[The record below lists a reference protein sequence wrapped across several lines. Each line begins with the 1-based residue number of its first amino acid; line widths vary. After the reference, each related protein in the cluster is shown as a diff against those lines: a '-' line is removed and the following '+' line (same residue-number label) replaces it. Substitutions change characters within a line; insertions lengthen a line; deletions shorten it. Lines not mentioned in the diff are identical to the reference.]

1 MNALHPNY
9 AALRDV
15 VNFVEY
21 SFREESE
28 RTGCCTTISLPSFST
43 PAHIPVILRDPHY
56 SVYKY
61 ISLPSLEFEDLNE
74 LEVLLRDS
82 TISSPPPAGKFIEI
96 TLSNPM
102 FRSILIR
109 PVDTRAPDFRTLVL
123 HNVAIIDLQLW
134 SDVLKPFVRLT
145 FSDVNRIILFGP
157 GRTSVPTCWA
167 RNIISLKFS
176 NVSMSRDTLYQII
189 CSCLKLDIL
198 ILGHIHLTV
207 TEAPTGT
214 AALVAANHIHDLK
227 KLSLFNFPNAHMADF
242 LKLIR
247 KSSRVKISVRSL
259 RKLIIVMDPTL
270 NSVLSADLKYEL
282 TALLRDN
289 LFRRSGEA
297 PSKLKEL
304 RVVCEAFDGYISGN
318 VLPQVSLATLIRHSR
333 LSKVTLDLWEKLTMP
348 IQLLG
353 RIVDGLPTHAS
364 LDIVFSTSGNVPK
377 ELEVLDGAITER
389 SASNEVAQRKA
400 QENFKKFVWRQSIHK
415 GYLAI
420 KDSIA

>member
-21 SFREESE
+21 RFHEESK
-28 RTGCCTTISLPSFST
+28 RTSRYTTISLPSFST
-43 PAHIPVILRDPHY
+43 PTHIPVILRDPHY

-82 TISSPPPAGKFIEI
+82 TISSPPRDGKFLEI

-102 FRSILIR
+102 FRSILSR
-109 PVDTRAPDFRTLVL
+109 PVDIRAPDFRTLVL
-123 HNVAIIDLQLW
+123 HNVATVDLQLW
-134 SDVLKPFVRLT
+134 SDILKPFVRLA
-145 FSDVNRIILFGP
+145 FSDVNQIILFGP
-157 GRTSVPTCWA
+157 GRISVPTCWA
-167 RNIISLKFS
+167 RNVTSLKFS

-198 ILGHIHLTV
+198 TLGHIHLTV
-207 TEAPTGT
+207 TEAPAGT
-214 AALVAANHIHDLK
+214 AALAANHIHDLK
-227 KLSLFNFPNAHMADF
+227 ELSFFNFPNAHMADF

-259 RKLIIVMDPTL
+259 RKLIVVMDPTL

-289 LFRRSGEA
+289 SESYEYRFLRSLYQPGIRFLIVQHGICRR
-297 PSKLKEL
+297 
-304 RVVCEAFDGYISGN
+304 I
-318 VLPQVSLATLIRHSR
+318 LPGFAVGTFWQASSIFWDYFPFLITGFFS
-333 LSKVTLDLWEKLTMP
+333 SVFLD
-348 IQLLG
+348 
-353 RIVDGLPTHAS
+353 AS
-364 LDIVFSTSGNVPK
+364 MNHHH
-377 ELEVLDGAITER
+377 R
-389 SASNEVAQRKA
+389 
-400 QENFKKFVWRQSIHK
+400 
-415 GYLAI
+415 
-420 KDSIA
+420 